1 MTDISGTITKNQR
14 MTGDI
19 LGSLELTGSIVSG
32 KSLNG
37 YISNQSNLEG
47 YAEGVEYLSG
57 SMSGG
62 GQFSGAMNAF
72 GNLIG
77 TVYAAMDHSGI
88 EVYDGSYEATPT
100 SNEQT
105 FPTKFKKM
113 IDDFKVNATPM
124 SDVRTVDTDG
134 YTITVL

>member
-1 MTDISGTITKNQR
+1 MGDISGSITKHQR
-14 MTGDI
+14 MTGNI
-19 LGSLELTGSIVSG
+19 QESSEFTGSIVSG

-37 YISNQSNLEG
+37 DISISSNLEG
-47 YAEGVEYLSG
+47 SVESAEYFSG
-57 SMSGG
+57 SMEHE
-62 GQFSGAMNAF
+62 GQFLGSMNAF

-124 SDVRTVDTDG
+124 SDVRTSDTDG

>member
-1 MTDISGTITKNQR
+1 MTDISGVITKNQR

-19 LGSLELTGSIVSG
+19 QGSLKLTGSIVSG

-37 YISNQSNLEG
+37 DISSSTSLEG
-47 YAEGVEYLSG
+47 FVEGVEYLSG
-57 SMSGG
+57 SMDNEGRFLG
-62 GQFSGAMNAF
+62 TMNVS

-77 TVYAAMDHSGI
+77 TAHAATGHSGI

-105 FPTKFKKM
+105 FPTKSKKM
-113 IDDFKVNATPM
+113 IDDFKVNATPI